1 MARAKSAEELRER
14 ARRIAQKQ
22 SKATNGGSA
31 GWVKAT
37 VFLVVAAIMV
47 IIGVVVVNSNRG
59 KIEDAGPVPASS
71 NEYGGI
77 VMTADGIVKDA
88 SSEPSRDFQSL
99 HTSTASYKPTEGA
112 EDTALP
118 LGISP
123 AEEASKNG
131 KPVRLVVFQDFNCV
145 HCAEF
150 ETESGEEI
158 KKLVDEG
165 KVELEIRNLTYLD
178 SQSATKYSAR
188 AANAAYAVA
197 NQVSADQYL
206 EFQKELFS
214 HQGQGGLKDQ
224 EIIDIAAKYGA
235 DISADMKNNS
245 WRSLVNVV
253 TAESSANGIQGTPTV
268 FADGQ
273 QFTTDDFKAWI
284 DGIIAAKEKQ

>member
-22 SKATNGGSA
+22 SKATNAGSA

-253 TAESSANGIQGTPTV
+253 TAESSANGVQGTPTV

>member
-253 TAESSANGIQGTPTV
+253 TAESSANGVQGTPTV

>member
-118 LGISP
+118 LGITP

-253 TAESSANGIQGTPTV
+253 TAESSANGVQGTPTV

>member
-118 LGISP
+118 LGVSP

-253 TAESSANGIQGTPTV
+253 TAESSANGVQGTPTV